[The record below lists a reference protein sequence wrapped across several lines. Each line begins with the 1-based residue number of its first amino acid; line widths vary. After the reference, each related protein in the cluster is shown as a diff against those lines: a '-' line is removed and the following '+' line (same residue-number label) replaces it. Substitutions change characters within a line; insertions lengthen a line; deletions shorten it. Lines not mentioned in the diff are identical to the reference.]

1 MNIDIVNRALLK
13 LGENPISSE
22 NELPHGKSFKLIY
35 DDVRRS
41 LLSMYYWRFAV
52 KKVNL
57 APLDEAA
64 SSIKKYVFQ
73 KPSDLI
79 SIIGIGDYFKIPDL
93 RDFVLSSGER
103 YLIIGDKIESNLNP
117 LPLVYI
123 VDEEDTTKYPPLFKD
138 AFSLKLAMDMT
149 IKIHQNFN
157 LYQLIE
163 QEFSSVLSAAMQNND
178 IIQDTQSFGDN
189 SWVSIREG
197 WQNGL

>member
-73 KPSDLI
+73 KPSDL
-79 SIIGIGDYFKIPDL
+79 
-93 RDFVLSSGER
+93 
-103 YLIIGDKIESNLNP
+103 LIIGDKIESNLNP

-163 QEFSSVLSAAMQNND
+163 QDFSSVLSAAMQNND
-178 IIQDTQSFGDN
+178 IIQDTQSLGDN